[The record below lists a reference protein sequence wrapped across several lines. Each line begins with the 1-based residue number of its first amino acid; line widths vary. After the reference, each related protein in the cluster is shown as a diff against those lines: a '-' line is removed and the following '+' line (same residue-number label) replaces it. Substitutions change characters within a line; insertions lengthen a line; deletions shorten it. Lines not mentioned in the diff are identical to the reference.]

1 MPNISLA
8 DAVKLCDTTI
18 SKAEDMGIKV
28 SVSIVDSGGHL
39 VAMQRMEGALLL
51 SVDISKGKALT
62 SVLFGVPSGET
73 VARND
78 NPAMVAAQLQ
88 LGGKFIMAQGAL
100 PIRILPDG
108 RVPTRN
114 SGELI
119 GAIGVS
125 GAASDQDEEC
135 ALAALRSLG
144 FE

>member
-1 MPNISLA
+1 MLNISLK
-8 DAVKLCDTTI
+8 DAVKLCDATV
-18 SKAEDMGIKV
+18 SKAGDMGIKV
-28 SVSIVDSGGHL
+28 SVSVLDSGGHL
-39 VAMQRMEGALLL
+39 VSMQRMEGALLL

-62 SVLFGVPSGET
+62 SVLFGVSSGET

-100 PIRILPDG
+100 PIR
-108 RVPTRN
+108 N

-135 ALAALRSLG
+135 ARTGLSSLG